1 MSFINKYSTIIRLSN
16 KEILN
21 IYNDNNLKFEY
32 FDRNKNLLYSNTISN
47 SSNLDFTNSYFN
59 LSQDDNI
66 YGIYKN
72 NSLNLIEVK
81 NKGSEIIKKEIL
93 TYNYKKF
100 DVVFPYIKILNNDI
114 HILYYVYNNNS
125 SNTCALFHHY
135 NKNKIWI
142 ENKIDF
148 INHIVLDSFKV
159 LWINNSP
166 IVFYFKLINGY
177 EEVFSSRFNNSTLS
191 WSNPIQITNSGRN
204 KLYLSVLKDSMNFYH
219 LTFSEKIDNGYSV
232 KYINGYLNEY
242 KLDINISSYIS
253 KPSTCRFPNL
263 IKYKSNLY
271 LVWVDHEKLY
281 SCSSSDFG
289 KTWSNPIIDNFSLDE
304 DFTRANF
311 ISNYKDDLN
320 YNVTNVFTISNKID
334 IIGF

>member
-1 MSFINKYSTIIRLSN
+1 MSFINKCSTIIRLSN
-16 KEILN
+16 QEILN
-21 IYNDNNLKFEY
+21 IYNDNNIKFEY
-32 FDRNKNLLYSNTISN
+32 FDKNKNLLHSNTISN
-47 SSNLDFTNSYFN
+47 SSDLDFTNSYFN
-59 LSQDDNI
+59 LSSDDNI
-66 YGIYKN
+66 YGIYKK
-72 NSLNLIEVK
+72 NSLNLIEIK

-100 DVVFPYIKILNNDI
+100 DIIFPYIKILNNDI

-135 NKNKIWI
+135 KKGKIWS

-148 INHIVLDSFKV
+148 INHIVLDNFKV
-159 LWINNSP
+159 LWINNNP
-166 IVFYFKLINGY
+166 IVFYFKLVNGY
-177 EEVFSSRFNNSTLS
+177 EEVFSSRFNKSTLS

-204 KLYLSVLKDSMNFYH
+204 KLYLSILKDNMNFYH
-219 LTFSEKIDNGYSV
+219 LTFCENVDNGYAV

-242 KLDINISSYIS
+242 NLDINISSYIS

-263 IKYKSNLY
+263 IKHKSNLY
-271 LVWVDHEKLY
+271 LIWVDHERLY
-281 SCSSSDFG
+281 SCNSSDLG
-289 KTWSNPIIDNFSLDE
+289 KTWTNPIIDDFSLDE

-311 ISNYKDDLN
+311 ISNYKYDSN
-320 YNVTNVFTISNKID
+320 YNVSNVFTISNKID

>member
-1 MSFINKYSTIIRLSN
+1 MSFINKCSTIIRLSN

-21 IYNDNNLKFEY
+21 IYNDNNLTFEY

-59 LSQDDNI
+59 LSINDSI

-100 DVVFPYIKILNNDI
+100 DVVFPYIKILNNNI

-148 INHIVLDSFKV
+148 INHIVLDNFKV
-159 LWINNSP
+159 LWINNNP
-166 IVFYFKLINGY
+166 IVFYFKLVNGY
-177 EEVFSSRFNNSTLS
+177 EEIFSSRFNNSTLS
-191 WSNPIQITNSGRN
+191 WSNPIQITNSCRN

-219 LTFSEKIDNGYSV
+219 LTFCEKVDNGYSV

-242 KLDINISSYIS
+242 NLDINISSYIS
-253 KPSTCRFPNL
+253 TPSICRFPNL
-263 IKYKSNLY
+263 IKHKSNLY
-271 LVWVDHEKLY
+271 LIWVDHERLY
-281 SCSSSDFG
+281 SCNSSDLG
-289 KTWSNPIIDNFSLDE
+289 KTWSNTVIDNFSLDE
-304 DFTRANF
+304 YFTRANF